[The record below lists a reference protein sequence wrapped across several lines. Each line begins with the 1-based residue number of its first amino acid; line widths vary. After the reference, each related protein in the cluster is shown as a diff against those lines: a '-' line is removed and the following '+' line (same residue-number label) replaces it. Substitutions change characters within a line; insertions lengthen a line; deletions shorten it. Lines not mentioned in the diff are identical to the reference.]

1 MAVRPKALY
10 QQVAHEM
17 RRSVARGRWKPGEKI
32 PTEDQLT
39 VMYGVSRA
47 TIRQAVAELRNEG
60 LVSVEQGRGTFV
72 REPRHE
78 PEPVYIERT
87 VFEHEDGT
95 FGGPDCWQFDEKPTI
110 YTVRVDEPSAAILRT
125 EEGEAAYLVDRMITH
140 KPSGARTRHAMLLP
154 MERIIGTPLAADPD
168 VRPRQ
173 AYAALTAAHGPIEF
187 REGITARMPNPDEN
201 AALHVPD
208 GTPVLITQR
217 VTQTQDAAKRLM
229 LETLTFGATGVHLT
243 YTHRAVTGGS

>member
-10 QQVAHEM
+10 QQVAAEM
-17 RRSVARGRWKPGEKI
+17 RRSIARGRWKPGEKI

-39 VMYGVSRA
+39 VLYEVSRA

-60 LVSVEQGRGTFV
+60 LLSVEQGRGTFV
-72 REPRHE
+72 REPRRE
-78 PEPVYIERT
+78 PDPVYVERT
-87 VFEHEDGT
+87 VFEHADGT
-95 FGGPDCWQFDEKPTI
+95 FNGPGCWQHDETPTV
-110 YTVRVDEPSAAILRT
+110 YTVRLEDAPAAILRID
-125 EEGEAAYLVDRMITH
+125 EGEAAYLVDRLITH
-140 KPSGARTRHAMLLP
+140 KPTGARARHAMLLP
-154 MERIIGTPLAADPD
+154 MERIIGTALATDPN
-168 VRPRQ
+168 VLPAE
-173 AYAALTAAHGPIEF
+173 AYAVLTATHGPIEF

-243 YTHRAVTGGS
+243 YTHRAVIGGS